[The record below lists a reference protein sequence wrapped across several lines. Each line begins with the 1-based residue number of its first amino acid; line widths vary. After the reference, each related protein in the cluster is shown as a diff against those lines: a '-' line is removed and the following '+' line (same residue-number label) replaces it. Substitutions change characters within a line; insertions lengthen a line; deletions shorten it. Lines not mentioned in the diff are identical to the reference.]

1 MSDVQLLLLVIFGI
15 PFAIFVIVAIK
26 QIEKAFLKSL
36 DKQ

>member
-36 DKQ
+36 EE

>member
-15 PFAIFVIVAIK
+15 PFAMFVIVAIK

>member
-1 MSDVQLLLLVIFGI
+1 MNCVQLLLLVVVGI
-15 PFAIFVIVAIK
+15 PFAIFLIVAIK

>member
-1 MSDVQLLLLVIFGI
+1 MSDVSLFLLVVFGI
-15 PFAIFVIVAIK
+15 PFAIFLIVAIK

>member
-1 MSDVQLLLLVIFGI
+1 MSDAQLLLLVIFGI

-36 DKQ
+36 EE